1 MKALASPTDQR
12 EGEFWGVKS
21 DSETIFKGGSFASF
35 SKRKGGRE
43 AMAGNL
49 GARKLFSDIFINI

>member
-1 MKALASPTDQR
+1 VKALASPTDQR

-43 AMAGNL
+43 ARAGII
-49 GARKLFSDIFINI
+49 AIFISMCSYL